1 MLKQRLLTALILG
14 GATLWAIFGLD
25 TAQLAVLFGAA
36 VLAAAWEW
44 GRLAGMVSPLAR
56 AAYVLFV
63 TALLAAAWWAMSDP
77 ALVSIILHGALVGW
91 FAAAVWILVAPQAG
105 AASTAGM
112 RVLKGVAGVL
122 ALVPAWLA
130 MLLLHG
136 SAGHGPGW
144 VLFLLGLIW
153 VADSGAYFAGRRWG
167 RRKLAPRV
175 SPGKTWAGVYGA
187 FILVL
192 VYALAAAS
200 LLGLPMERWVLF
212 VGLSVAMVPVSV
224 VGDLFESLLKR
235 QAGLKDSSHLLPG
248 HGGILDRI
256 DSLTAAAPLFMLGLT
271 WLGMRA

>member
-1 MLKQRLLTALILG
+1 MFKQRLLTAVVLG
-14 GATLWAIFGLD
+14 GATLLAIFGLS
-25 TAQLAVLFGAA
+25 TAQLAVPFGVV

-44 GRLAGMVSPLAR
+44 SRLAGLAS
-56 AAYVLFV
+56 
-63 TALLAAAWWAMSDP
+63 ALLRALYVVLLAVLMFAGWKAMSDP
-77 ALVSIILHGALVGW
+77 ALVSVVLHTSLAAWLV
-91 FAAAVWILVAPQAG
+91 AAVWILAAPQAG
-105 AASTAGM
+105 TGPGVFHLLFKA
-112 RVLKGVAGVL
+112 VAGVL
-122 ALVPAWLA
+122 VLVPAWLA

-167 RRKLAPRV
+167 HRKLAPRV

-187 FILVL
+187 LVLVL
-192 VYALAAAS
+192 VYALAAAA
-200 LLGLPMERWVLF
+200 LLGLPVARWPLF
-212 VGLSVAMVPVSV
+212 VGLSIVMVPVSV

-248 HGGILDRI
+248 HGGMLDRI

>member
-1 MLKQRLLTALILG
+1 MAMGNLASRFLVAGLLAPIIILAMYQDRPEYFWAIVFAGSLIGMYEFFSMTVEDQTDRLVSLVCGAGAVAAMYWLPGRRGGELLACFVAVVPVALYYLFRFGDMTTAAPRFGASVTGIVYAGMLLTFLALIKRDFGSDGGDLVLLVLLIGWLG
-14 GATLWAIFGLD
+14 D
-25 TAQLAVLFGAA
+25 T
-36 VLAAAWEW
+36 
-44 GRLAGMVSPLAR
+44 S
-56 AAYVLFV
+56 
-63 TALLAAAWWAMSDP
+63 
-77 ALVSIILHGALVGW
+77 
-91 FAAAVWILVAPQAG
+91 
-105 AASTAGM
+105 
-112 RVLKGVAGVL
+112 
-122 ALVPAWLA
+122 
-130 MLLLHG
+130 
-136 SAGHGPGW
+136 
-144 VLFLLGLIW
+144 
-153 VADSGAYFAGRRWG
+153 AYFAGRFLG
-167 RRKLAPRV
+167 KRKLYPAV

-248 HGGILDRI
+248 HGGMLDRI